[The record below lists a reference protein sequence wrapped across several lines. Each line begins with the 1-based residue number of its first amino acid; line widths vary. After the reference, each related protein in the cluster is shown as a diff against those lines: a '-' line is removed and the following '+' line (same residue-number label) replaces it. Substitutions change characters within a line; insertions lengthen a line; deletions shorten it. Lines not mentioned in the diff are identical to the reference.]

1 MSVCLGRGSCE
12 LMAPGLGG
20 EIPKDPSSH
29 PRDFVGHLPPLP
41 HSSLTP
47 LSLLLLGPQ
56 SESWEGDCHP
66 CEGLG
71 GLWGRCWKEVGGS
84 LQVHNRELGAQG
96 QGPLGPEEQNWKQ
109 ETDLPKQGC
118 RERPREP

>member
-1 MSVCLGRGSCE
+1 MSVCLGRGSYE
-12 LMAPGLGG
+12 LMAPGLRG
-20 EIPKDPSSH
+20 ESPKDPSGH
-29 PRDFVGHLPPLP
+29 PRNFVGHLPPLP

-84 LQVHNRELGAQG
+84 LQRQRYMTGSSGLKATALWDLKNRTGNRRHTCPNRAAG
-96 QGPLGPEEQNWKQ
+96 
-109 ETDLPKQGC
+109 
-118 RERPREP
+118 RV